1 MIHITLE
8 PIKKDAQENPCSF
21 ISINIYHFQL
31 THKERPRVTID
42 TFISRCSRWRSID
55 SLATDR
61 LTQFFLRL

>member
-8 PIKKDAQENPCSF
+8 PIKKDAQENTCSF

-42 TFISRCSRWRSID
+42 TFISRWRSID